1 MGGPRRSLVD
11 RELRQ
16 AILDA
21 EIGFIASEEIELV
34 PTIPPDAEEA
44 A

>member
-1 MGGPRRSLVD
+1 MGGNQRGAVD
-11 RELRQ
+11 PELRQ